1 LGPTTA
7 EEVPLPDDPVLEVL
21 PEEDPLLPED
31 PALEVLVPVLEVP
44 LPDGPLR
51 AGTEGMV
58 PPPQPA
64 RKQMANNRPD
74 ILSMKISLLRQE
86 WGDLQMPWPDGA
98 R

>member
-1 LGPTTA
+1 
-7 EEVPLPDDPVLEVL
+7 VPLPDDPVLEVL
-21 PEEDPLLPED
+21 PEDDPLLPED

-58 PPPQPA
+58 PTPQPA

-74 ILSMKISLLRQE
+74 ILSMKISLFAARMGALANALAR
-86 WGDLQMPWPDGA
+86 WGALMTSQ
-98 R
+98 